1 MRFLHAA
8 ANIPF
13 PLASLQVL
21 LGIRTNML
29 VGGARLD
36 PSNRRDYSEAEA
48 REAFNRM
55 VRDHGWF

>member
-36 PSNRRDYSEAEA
+36 PTNKHDYSEMEA
-48 REAFNRM
+48 KVAWL
-55 VRDHGWF
+55 G